1 MILWIQPIS
10 YLEIIN
16 KLILIKYNNKNLKH
30 NQIYSDLKS
39 QINKKII
46 LFLKVL
52 NLMTLLN
59 LETKDSVK
67 Q

>member
-16 KLILIKYNNKNLKH
+16 KLILNKYNNKNCNH
-30 NQIYSDLKS
+30 NQIYSDLRS

-46 LFLKVL
+46 LFLKVV
-52 NLMTLLN
+52 NLMTLLD